1 MREHQKRAM
10 TVKSSRIRFLED
22 WARKLPLQ
30 NPEEVKH
37 AVEVFAQA
45 RWKVSKRTARK
56 YAREILRLLNITEEK
71 KNQQETKE
79 KKETFEDGS
88 LAEVLKIRNQT
99 LRRLLIMY
107 LQFPE
112 CSARK
117 ELVEK
122 IQSTFGVSKR
132 AAYDYANVL
141 FILKSGV
148 EGHD

>member
-1 MREHQKRAM
+1 MREHIKRSM
-10 TVKSSRIRFLED
+10 TVKSSRIKFLEG
-22 WARKLPLQ
+22 WARRLPPQ

-71 KNQQETKE
+71 NQQVIEE
-79 KKETFEDGS
+79 RKETFEDGS
-88 LAEVLKIRNQT
+88 LGEVRKIRNQT

-107 LQFPE
+107 FQFPE
-112 CSARK
+112 CSVRK
-117 ELVEK
+117 EIVEK

-141 FILKSGV
+141 FILKSG
-148 EGHD
+148 G

>member
-10 TVKSSRIRFLED
+10 MVKSSRIRFLEA
-22 WARKLPLQ
+22 WARKLPSQ

-71 KNQQETKE
+71 NQQVTE
-79 KKETFEDGS
+79 ETFKDGS
-88 LAEVLKIRNQT
+88 LGEVRKIRNQT
-99 LRRLLIMY
+99 LRRLLITY
-107 LQFPE
+107 FQFPE

-117 ELVEK
+117 EIVEK

-148 EGHD
+148 EGRD

>member
-1 MREHQKRAM
+1 MRENIKRSM
-10 TVKSSRIRFLED
+10 IVRSSRIRFLEA
-22 WARKLPLQ
+22 WARKLHSQ
-30 NPEEVKH
+30 NPEEVGH

-56 YAREILRLLNITEEK
+56 YAREILHLLNITEEK
-71 KNQQETKE
+71 KNQQVTE
-79 KKETFEDGS
+79 ETFEDGF
-88 LAEVLKIRNQT
+88 LWEVRKIRNQT
-99 LRRLLIMY
+99 LRRLLIIY
-107 LQFPE
+107 FQFPE

-141 FILKSGV
+141 FILKFES
-148 EGHD
+148 